1 MLPSGMKPH
10 PALLALACLTV
21 PAHAG
26 QPYHDVVHA
35 GGPQKIPGAVFF
47 AYYDEG
53 GEGVAF
59 HDTDAVNS
67 GSGRLNPANG
77 TYLNE
82 FRMNA
87 GLDTSYTKQVPDR
100 ESPCNKVVPPL
111 GLLYV
116 GWNEVGEWFNLTVE
130 TAEAGSYTADLL
142 YTANRDATVSIS
154 VNGGPAVPFLLTST
168 SDPAETIAWRQW
180 HHWNVLRDLVTLTL
194 PKGVS
199 VLTVRIVTGGNCNLA
214 TLAFRPAGTPRTGPD
229 IVTFTTPAP

>member
-1 MLPSGMKPH
+1 
-10 PALLALACLTV
+10 
-21 PAHAG
+21 
-26 QPYHDVVHA
+26 
-35 GGPQKIPGAVFF
+35 
-47 AYYDEG
+47 
-53 GEGVAF
+53 
-59 HDTDAVNS
+59 
-67 GSGRLNPANG
+67 
-77 TYLNE
+77 
-82 FRMNA
+82 
-87 GLDTSYTKQVPDR
+87 
-100 ESPCNKVVPPL
+100 VVPPL

-130 TAEAGSYTADLL
+130 TAEAGSYTADLI